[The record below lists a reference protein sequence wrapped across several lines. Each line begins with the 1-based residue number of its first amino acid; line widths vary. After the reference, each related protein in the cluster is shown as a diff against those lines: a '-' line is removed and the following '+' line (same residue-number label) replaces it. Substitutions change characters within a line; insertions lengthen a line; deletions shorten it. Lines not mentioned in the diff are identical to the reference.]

1 MIDAEASYGVEA
13 LCQQWWEKTT
23 DQTEVAQEEEIGQSL
38 CILLCL
44 LLDSNRSK
52 VRIIYAPQENVTW
65 NNDLKQCII
74 ISANRHFNCPRR
86 KPSSNIGRLHCE
98 SRHL

>member
-1 MIDAEASYGVEA
+1 MSAVVR
-13 LCQQWWEKTT
+13 KTT

-52 VRIIYAPQENVTW
+52 VRIIYAPQENVT
-65 NNDLKQCII
+65 
-74 ISANRHFNCPRR
+74 
-86 KPSSNIGRLHCE
+86 
-98 SRHL
+98 

>member
-1 MIDAEASYGVEA
+1 MSAVVR
-13 LCQQWWEKTT
+13 KTT

-52 VRIIYAPQENVTW
+52 IRIIYAPQQNVIS
-65 NNDLKQCII
+65 NNDLKTMYNN
-74 ISANRHFNCPRR
+74 ISKQTDFN
-86 KPSSNIGRLHCE
+86 
-98 SRHL
+98 